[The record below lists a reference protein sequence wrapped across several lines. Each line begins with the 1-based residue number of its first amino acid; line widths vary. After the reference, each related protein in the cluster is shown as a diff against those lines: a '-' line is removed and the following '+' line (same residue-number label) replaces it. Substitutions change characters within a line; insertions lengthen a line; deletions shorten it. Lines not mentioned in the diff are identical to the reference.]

1 MLIIYILTFLV
12 TILILYN
19 LVVYIVGKNKII
31 EGATNKNGTEKE
43 TDFQP
48 YSQDNPLI
56 LAEKNAA
63 NIQFIKGQL
72 DEIYNVKTMILDIS
86 NAVALNTYNVNQIAN
101 VAAQQ
106 AHKLT
111 GTTPSTNITS
121 PPIKP
126 SVKD

>member
-1 MLIIYILTFLV
+1 MLFIHIITLLV
-12 TILILYN
+12 TILIIYN

-31 EGATNKNGTEKE
+31 ECASSKNEA
-43 TDFQP
+43 DFQP

-86 NAVALNTYNVNQIAN
+86 NAVALNTYNVNQIGT

-111 GTTPSTNITS
+111 GTTPSTDITTPS
-121 PPIKP
+121 IKP
-126 SVKD
+126 SVKN

>member
-31 EGATNKNGTEKE
+31 EGATNKNGTENGTE
-43 TDFQP
+43 NGTDFQP

-121 PPIKP
+121 PPH
-126 SVKD
+126 